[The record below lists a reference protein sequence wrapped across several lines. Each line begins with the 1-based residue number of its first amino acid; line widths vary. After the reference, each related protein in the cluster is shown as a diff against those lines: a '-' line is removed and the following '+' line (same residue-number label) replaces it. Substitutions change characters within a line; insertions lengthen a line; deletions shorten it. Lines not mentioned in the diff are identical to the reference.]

1 MSDNQSLKLRGII
14 FDVDGTL
21 ADTEEIHR
29 IAFNRTFQE
38 FDLDWHW
45 SEEKYVELLSI
56 SGGKERMTKFGST
69 LQKEFRTENAF
80 QTLISDMH
88 KRKNVIYRQALSEK
102 KIDLRPGVLRLI
114 DELINEKVSL
124 NIATSSSL
132 ENVDTLLK
140 HNLGSDWMKLFDVVE
155 SSDTTKEKKPN
166 PAVYKNVLRRSSL
179 NVEHVMA
186 IEDTQNG
193 LTAAVL
199 ASLKTIITT
208 HPMTSKNVFQESC
221 LVIDCMG
228 EPNRP
233 FEVTTGENFGHNY
246 LNLSLLE
253 KLLNQ

>member
-1 MSDNQSLKLRGII
+1 MSDNRSLNLRGII

-38 FDLDWHW
+38 FNLDWHW
-45 SEEKYVELLSI
+45 SEKKYVELLSI
-56 SGGKERMTKFGST
+56 SGGKERMANFGST
-69 LQKEFRTENAF
+69 LQKEFRTEKEFLA
-80 QTLISDMH
+80 LISDMH
-88 KRKNVIYRQALSEK
+88 KRKSIIYRQVLSEK
-102 KIDLRPGVLRLI
+102 KINLRPGVLRLI
-114 DELINEKVSL
+114 DELINENISL

-140 HNLGSDWMKLFDVVE
+140 YNLGSEWRKLFDVVE
-155 SSDTTKEKKPN
+155 SSDTTKEKKPD

-179 NVEHVMA
+179 NVEHVIA

-193 LTAAVL
+193 LMAAVL
-199 ASLKTIITT
+199 ASLKTIVTT

-233 FEVTTGENFGHNY
+233 FEVLSGKNFGHNY
-246 LNLSLLE
+246 LNLSLI
-253 KLLNQ
+253 KKILNQ

>member
-1 MSDNQSLKLRGII
+1 MPDNRSLNLRGII

-29 IAFNRTFQE
+29 IAFNKTFQE
-38 FDLDWHW
+38 FNLDWHW
-45 SEEKYVELLSI
+45 SEEKYAELLSI

-69 LQKEFRTENAF
+69 LHKEFRTEKEFLA
-80 QTLISDMH
+80 LISDMH
-88 KRKNVIYRQALSEK
+88 KRKSIIYRQVLSEK
-102 KIDLRPGVLRLI
+102 KITLRPGVLRLI
-114 DELINEKVSL
+114 DELINENISL

-140 HNLGSDWMKLFDVVE
+140 YNLGSEWRKLFDVVE

-179 NVEHVMA
+179 NVEHVIA

-193 LTAAVL
+193 LMAAVL
-199 ASLKTIITT
+199 ASLKTIVTT
-208 HPMTSKNVFQESC
+208 HPMTSKNVFPESC

-233 FEVTTGENFGHNY
+233 FDVLSGKNFGHNY
-246 LNLSLLE
+246 LNLSLIE
-253 KLLNQ
+253 KILNQ

>member
-1 MSDNQSLKLRGII
+1 
-14 FDVDGTL
+14 
-21 ADTEEIHR
+21 
-29 IAFNRTFQE
+29 
-38 FDLDWHW
+38 
-45 SEEKYVELLSI
+45 
-56 SGGKERMTKFGST
+56 MTNFGST
-69 LQKEFRTENAF
+69 LQTEFRTEKAF
-80 QTLISDMH
+80 QTLISNMH
-88 KRKNVIYRQALSEK
+88 KRKSRIYRQVLSEQ
-102 KIDLRPGVLRLI
+102 KINLRPGVLRLI
-114 DELINEKVSL
+114 DELTNEKISL

-140 HNLGSDWMKLFDVVE
+140 YNLGSEWRKLFDVVE

-233 FEVTTGENFGHNY
+233 FEVATGKNLGHDY
-246 LNLSLLE
+246 LNLSLIE

>member
-1 MSDNQSLKLRGII
+1 MSDNRSLELRGII

-29 IAFNRTFQE
+29 LAFNRTFQE
-38 FDLDWHW
+38 FNLDWHW

-56 SGGKERMTKFGST
+56 SGGKERMANFGSI
-69 LQKEFRTENAF
+69 LRKEFRTEKEF
-80 QTLISDMH
+80 LTLISDMH
-88 KRKNVIYRQALSEK
+88 KRKSTIYRQALSEK
-102 KIDLRPGVLRLI
+102 KTDLRPGVLRLI
-114 DELINEKVSL
+114 DELTKEKISL
-124 NIATSSSL
+124 NIATSSSF

-140 HNLGSDWMKLFDVVE
+140 HNLGSEWRKLFDVVE
-155 SSDTTKEKKPN
+155 SSDTTKEKKPD
-166 PAVYKNVLRRSSL
+166 PAVYKNVLRKSTL
-179 NVEHVMA
+179 NVEQVMA

-193 LTAAVL
+193 LIAAVR

-208 HPMTSKNVFQESC
+208 HPMTSKNLFEKSC

-233 FEVTTGENFGHNY
+233 FEVVNGKNFGHNY
-246 LNLSLLE
+246 LNLPLIE

>member
-29 IAFNRTFQE
+29 IAFNRTFKE
-38 FDLDWHW
+38 FDLDWQW

-56 SGGKERMTKFGST
+56 SGGKERMTNFGSA
-69 LQKEFRTENAF
+69 LQTEYRTKKEF

-88 KRKNVIYRQALSEK
+88 KRKSIIYRQILSEQ
-102 KIDLRPGVLRLI
+102 KINLRPGVLRLI
-114 DELINEKVSL
+114 DELINEKISL

-132 ENVDTLLK
+132 DNVDTLLK
-140 HNLGSDWMKLFDVVE
+140 YNLGSEWRKLFDVIE

-186 IEDTQNG
+186 IEDTHNG
-193 LTAAVL
+193 LMAAVL

-208 HPMTSKNVFQESC
+208 HPMTSKNIFQESC

-233 FEVTTGENFGHNY
+233 FEVVTGKNFGHKY
-246 LNLSLLE
+246 LNLSLIE

>member
-56 SGGKERMTKFGST
+56 SGGKERMTSFGST
-69 LQKEFRTENAF
+69 LQTKFRTEKAF
-80 QTLISDMH
+80 QTLISNMH
-88 KRKNVIYRQALSEK
+88 KRKSRIYRQVLSEQ
-102 KIDLRPGVLRLI
+102 KINLRPGVLRLI
-114 DELINEKVSL
+114 DELINEKISL

-140 HNLGSDWMKLFDVVE
+140 YNLGSEWRKLFDVVE

-166 PAVYKNVLRRSSL
+166 PAVYKNVLRKSSL
-179 NVEHVMA
+179 NVEQVVA

-193 LTAAVL
+193 LMAAVL

-208 HPMTSKNVFQESC
+208 HPMTSKNIFEESC

-233 FEVTTGENFGHNY
+233 FEVVTGKNFGHNY
-246 LNLSLLE
+246 LNLSLIE

>member
-1 MSDNQSLKLRGII
+1 MSDNRSFNLRGII

-56 SGGKERMTKFGST
+56 SGGKERMANFGSAF
-69 LQKEFRTENAF
+69 QQEFRTEKEF
-80 QTLISDMH
+80 LTLISDMH
-88 KRKNVIYRQALSEK
+88 KRKSTIYRQVLSEK
-102 KIDLRPGVLRLI
+102 KINFRPGVLRLI
-114 DELINEKVSL
+114 EELINANISL

-140 HNLGSDWMKLFDVVE
+140 YNLGSEWIKLFDVVE
-155 SSDTTKEKKPN
+155 SSDTTKEKKPA

-179 NVEHVMA
+179 NVEQVIA

-193 LTAAVL
+193 LMAAVL

-208 HPMTSKNVFQESC
+208 HPMTSNNAFLESC

-233 FEVTTGENFGHNY
+233 FEVVSGENFGHNY
-246 LNLSLLE
+246 LNLPLIE